1 MANKSKLLRIH
12 LLIREYTFYDNSIYN
27 FELDFPSESSNE
39 DIVFLDNNNKT
50 IPIDSSNVL
59 KQRYDQL
66 KENYSKYNSDLAKK
80 IYINKVR
87 SINCYFID
95 KKDIEKLLEVDKISI
110 KVISIEEPIIEKT
123 ITLIFNQKI
132 IFNIIFEINENT
144 NRIVVKKTHF
154 LKNKN
159 NISKSNYTKNIEIN
173 LDIFEKLKKINYDPY
188 VITKNLEL
196 IKEIVGQIILEN
208 DIQNIVQKNLIY
220 EINESNNSAIYAK
233 IKRLIKINFNKN
245 IKIKKPN
252 STNSTNDSTF
262 GEIIKYQDN
271 DYIFKFDPDSIKISQ
286 HVDFIKDYIKRY
298 FQVHLQI
305 YEYMKNNF
313 FDIINQNQKL
323 SIDNKKKFVTT
334 YLGKYFDPELD
345 VRFDNTNT
353 LYLNNK
359 KIGYFYKKTF
369 HFYDNKITLNKIQNE
384 LNKLKIKNESSQY
397 IKNLNNVVSMKDNI
411 MIITY
416 NEEAQKFDNNDVRLL
431 IPYINNRNPSI
442 IVVNTQES
450 ASLIG
455 NRPRSNVSFGKEAS
469 HFQHI
474 LKNNLENNYQLVGKE
489 DASVNWGYI
498 VNPIKSNKNVR
509 LRIYVKNN
517 IEILNNPITNIYNDK
532 TNKEINEI
540 GKKNGLFF
548 SNSFSKNRKIAILK
562 SLDQYSPLQIIN
574 KKNKKKLNQFRKFL
588 DGTIWKGSIYF
599 PLYLQKNNKIKKFI
613 FVNSHL
619 YFSSDKY
626 GKGKNTGLEKRKKM
640 FIDLIKEFKL
650 DEKYKE
656 GYNIFFIGDLNFR
669 LTVINDK
676 KVINNENVINDEKV
690 INKKNYLFNKNPVNT
705 QNETLIKKYIEDTVK
720 AYMEKNNNTLYKKD
734 EIYNFLKKEINNSS
748 GNMKNLLNKFKESI
762 EKSKTFLS
770 FKYKTDLKNNN
781 KKLIENIVK
790 EKRLENLNYNDI
802 KKIFKTEDYT
812 KITNLVKKVRNTNND
827 LATII
832 KPPSN
837 PDRIL
842 YALHNINIKKDDLKM
857 FVIPDKSDHKLITLN
872 FDLNFN

>member
-1 MANKSKLLRIH
+1 MANKSKLLKIN
-12 LLIREYTFYDNSIYN
+12 LLIREYTFYDNSIHN
-27 FELDFPSESSNE
+27 FELDFPSEPSDE
-39 DIVFLDNNNKT
+39 DIDFLDNKNKT
-50 IPIDSSNVL
+50 IQIDSSIVL

-66 KENYSKYNSDLAKK
+66 KEKYSKYNSDLAKK

-95 KKDIEKLLEVDKISI
+95 KKEIENLLEVGKKSI
-110 KVISIEEPIIEKT
+110 KVISIEEHIIEKT
-123 ITLIFNQKI
+123 ITLNFGQNI
-132 IFNIIFEINENT
+132 IFNIIFEINEDT

-173 LDIFEKLKKINYDPY
+173 LDIFEKLKKINYDPS

-196 IKEIVGQIILEN
+196 IKEIVGQMILEN
-208 DIQNIVQKNLIY
+208 NIQNIVQKNLIY

-233 IKRLIKINFNKN
+233 IKRLIEINFNKN
-245 IKIKKPN
+245 IKIKDPQSQNKN
-252 STNSTNDSTF
+252 NNAF
-262 GEIIKYQDN
+262 GEIIKFGDN
-271 DYIFKFDPDSIKISQ
+271 EYIFNFFPDSIKISQ
-286 HVDFIKDYIKRY
+286 NVDFIEDYIRRY

-313 FDIINQNQKL
+313 FDIINQNNKV
-323 SIDNKKKFVTT
+323 SIDNKKEYVTT
-334 YLGKYFDPELD
+334 YLGKYFVPELQ
-345 VRFDNTNT
+345 VRFENKNI
-353 LYLNNK
+353 LYINDK
-359 KIGYFYKKTF
+359 KIGYFNNKGTF
-369 HFYDNKITLNKIQNE
+369 KFDNNQITLNKIQNE
-384 LNKLKIKNESSQY
+384 LNKLKIKNESSQF
-397 IKNLNNVVSMKDNI
+397 IKNLNNVVTMKENI

-416 NEEAQKFDNNDVRLL
+416 NEEAKKFDNNDVRLL

-450 ASLIG
+450 ASLIR
-455 NRPRSNVSFGKEAS
+455 NRILEAS

-489 DASVNWGYI
+489 DASVKLGYI
-498 VNPIKSNKNVR
+498 GNPIPIYHQSNKNVR
-509 LRIYVKNN
+509 LRIYVKKD
-517 IEILNNPITNIYNDK
+517 IEILNNPTTITYNDK
-532 TNKEINEI
+532 TNNNINITGRNKGLYFSEYFTKE
-540 GKKNGLFF
+540 
-548 SNSFSKNRKIAILK
+548 RKIEILK
-562 SLDQYSPLQIIN
+562 SLDQYSPLQII
-574 KKNKKKLNQFRKFL
+574 KKNRKKSNQLGKLL

-626 GKGKNTGLEKRKKM
+626 GKGKNTGLKRRKEM
-640 FIDLIKEFKL
+640 FINLIKEFKL

-676 KVINNENVINDEKV
+676 KVINNEKV
-690 INKKNYLFNKNPVNT
+690 INEKNYLFNT
-705 QNETLIKKYIEDTVK
+705 QNEKLIKKYIEDTVK
-720 AYMEKNNNTLYKKD
+720 AYIEKNNNTLYKRD
-734 EIYNFLKKEINNSS
+734 EIYNFLKKEININN
-748 GNMKNLLNKFKESI
+748 GNMKKLLTKFKESI

-781 KKLIENIVK
+781 KKLIENIVRIK
-790 EKRLENLNYNDI
+790 GLENLNYNDI
-802 KKIFKTEDYT
+802 KKIFKTEDKT
-812 KITNLVKKVRNTNND
+812 TITREKIIN
-827 LATII
+827 
-832 KPPSN
+832 PPSN

-842 YALHNINIKKDDLKM
+842 YALHNINIKKNDLKM
-857 FVIPDKSDHKLITLN
+857 FMIPDKSDHKLITLN